1 MNSMLKKTRKRILIC
16 GLALISTVAFAQKKE
31 MRRAE
36 RAVSSEKFSEA
47 ITHLNEAEGLLSG
60 ADNSMK
66 ADFYKLKGDAL
77 LGLAGRTNY
86 AKAKEAGE
94 AYLQAIE
101 LKPGLKLGLDVPFQN
116 LRSVIVNSAVED
128 QNNENFKEAAEKMKV
143 AYDIVKDPSD
153 LYFAGMFMINAQ
165 NYDSALEYFE
175 TLLDMGYTGE
185 TTEYVATDKDSQEVI
200 PFSDKESRDFAL
212 KTGQYINPDTRKT
225 PSKRG
230 ELLRFITLIYREKGD
245 SDKVKEVL
253 KSARLENPDDRDLI
267 MLDAEY
273 SYEEG
278 DIQNYNKLIR
288 QMIASDPENPD
299 LFFNL
304 GVRSQEMGE
313 KEDAITYYER
323 AIELDPKKE
332 SPMINLAI
340 LKLSAEEPLIEEMNS
355 LGMSAADNRRYEEL
369 KAQREDI
376 YRDVVPLLER
386 ANKINPKNIE
396 VIRTLMN
403 IYGQLGDDA
412 KVEEM
417 RAKLSAL
424 GAE

>member
-1 MNSMLKKTRKRILIC
+1 
-16 GLALISTVAFAQKKE
+16 
-31 MRRAE
+31 
-36 RAVSSEKFSEA
+36 
-47 ITHLNEAEGLLSG
+47 
-60 ADNSMK
+60 
-66 ADFYKLKGDAL
+66 
-77 LGLAGRTNY
+77 
-86 AKAKEAGE
+86 
-94 AYLQAIE
+94 
-101 LKPGLKLGLDVPFQN
+101 
-116 LRSVIVNSAVED
+116 
-128 QNNENFKEAAEKMKV
+128 
-143 AYDIVKDPSD
+143 
-153 LYFAGMFMINAQ
+153 
-165 NYDSALEYFE
+165 
-175 TLLDMGYTGE
+175 
-185 TTEYVATDKDSQEVI
+185 
-200 PFSDKESRDFAL
+200 
-212 KTGQYINPDTRKT
+212 
-225 PSKRG
+225 
-230 ELLRFITLIYREKGD
+230 
-245 SDKVKEVL
+245 
-253 KSARLENPDDRDLI
+253 
-267 MLDAEY
+267 
-273 SYEEG
+273 
-278 DIQNYNKLIR
+278 
-288 QMIASDPENPD
+288 
-299 LFFNL
+299 
-304 GVRSQEMGE
+304 MGE